1 MKKMDCKDI
10 QRKLSQYIDNRIS
23 AKERS
28 IIETHIKKCVFCA
41 AEKEKLDKV
50 TTVFRSI
57 PGFIPDRDSEEVFW
71 EKVRQAKRH
80 RFIEKIRSFFTQW
93 DFIPVYYPVTA
104 LFLIGLVLGICL
116 GPVYNVTIFKNR
128 FSSSNTRYLALDRM
142 DTIPYRSFTGVYLSG
157 KATPHKLSVE
167 GQ

>member
-1 MKKMDCKDI
+1 MKKMNCKDI

-28 IIETHIKKCVFCA
+28 TIETHIKKCVFCA

-57 PGFIPDRDSEEVFW
+57 PEFLPAQDSEEVFW
-71 EKVRQAKRH
+71 KKVQQARRH
-80 RFIEKIRSFFTQW
+80 LFIEKIRSFFSQW
-93 DFIPVYYPVTA
+93 NFIPVYYPATA

-116 GPVYNVTIFKNR
+116 GPVYNGTFYKNK
-128 FSSSNTRYLALDRM
+128 FSSSKITYLALDRM
-142 DTIPYRSFTGVYLSG
+142 DTIPYRSFSGVYLTGS
-157 KATPHKLSVE
+157 ATPHKLSVE
-167 GQ
+167 GH